1 MLEYKTMIYLLQ
13 FKIEKMCKLLKQ
25 GEYYGKGTRQGR
37 KRQVTEQREEKTYHP
52 RKEEK
57 ER

>member
-1 MLEYKTMIYLLQ
+1 MIYLLQ